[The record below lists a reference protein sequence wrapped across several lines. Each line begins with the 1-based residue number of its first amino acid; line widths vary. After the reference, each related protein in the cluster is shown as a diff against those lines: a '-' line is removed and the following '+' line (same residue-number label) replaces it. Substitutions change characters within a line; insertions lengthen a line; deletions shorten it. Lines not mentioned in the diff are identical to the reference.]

1 MIDPISKLWSQ
12 PKAIRAFMADDWS
25 APPVNV
31 EIAPTH
37 RCNANC
43 PWCFYAP
50 RAGKKRQTG
59 DDLSWATLRRCLDD
73 LALLG
78 VRAVTWTGGG
88 EPSVYPDLDRAIEH
102 AARHGLQQGLFTNG
116 YRLVDHCQRLA
127 WVRISITDRLTVPPT
142 TGQYAGNTHTGVV
155 VNVTPENIGELQ
167 PLAIEAREAG
177 AHYFQVRPALADH
190 WSTQPD
196 IPYPTWLLEQATHD
210 FEIVLT
216 AYKWKD
222 CQKPHGYPLCHGHRL
237 VPFIWADG
245 SVATCGYHFGNA
257 GFTFGTLRE
266 STFAE
271 IWDGA
276 KRRRMLDRGIRVIDT
291 CQHCCKQ
298 HEANK
303 ALARLR
309 GELATCHAE
318 FV

>member
-1 MIDPISKLWSQ
+1 MIDPSTKLWSQ
-12 PKAIRAFMADDWS
+12 PKAIRAFLANDWS

-43 PWCFYAP
+43 PWCFYT
-50 RAGKKRQTG
+50 RRDGTRKQSG
-59 DDLSWATLRRCLDD
+59 DDLPWTLLRRCLDD

-78 VRAVTWTGGG
+78 VKAVTWTGGG
-88 EPSVYPDLDRAIEH
+88 EPCVYPDLARAIEH
-102 AARHGLQQGLFTNG
+102 VARRGLRQGLFTNG
-116 YRLVDHCQRLA
+116 YQLVDHAERLA
-127 WVRISITDRLTVPPT
+127 WVRISITDRLTVPPI

-155 VNVTPENIGELQ
+155 VNVTPENVGELRR
-167 PLAIEAREAG
+167 LALEARMAG
-177 AHYFQVRPALADH
+177 ARYFQVRPALADH
-190 WSTQPD
+190 WSAQPD
-196 IPYPTWLLEQATHD
+196 IACPTWLLEQATSD
-210 FEIVLT
+210 FHIELT
-216 AYKWKD
+216 AYKWTD
-222 CQKPHGYPLCHGHRL
+222 CTMAHGYPLCHGHRL

-257 GFTFGTLRE
+257 AFTFGTLWE
-266 STFAE
+266 NSFAE
-271 IWDGA
+271 IWDGD
-276 KRRRMLDRGIRVIDT
+276 KRRRMLDQGIRVIDT

-309 GELATCHAE
+309 GELATNHAE